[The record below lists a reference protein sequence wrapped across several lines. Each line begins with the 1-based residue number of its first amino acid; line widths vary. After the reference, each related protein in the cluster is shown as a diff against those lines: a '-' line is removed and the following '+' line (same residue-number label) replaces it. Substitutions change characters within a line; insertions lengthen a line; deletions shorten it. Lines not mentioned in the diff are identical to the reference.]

1 MGRSDA
7 DPQSGHRPLNI
18 RFIRGDS
25 QKAISVVAGLRFF
38 IDPCLEGELTR
49 LRALEAED
57 VDLLYVWENDPAVWG
72 VSGTLAPFSRHT
84 LRRFLDE
91 QRFDLYAARQLRLV
105 VETLDGRAVGL
116 VDLFEFEP
124 VDLRAG
130 IGILIH
136 GAGDRGRG
144 FASDA
149 LDVLCRY
156 ARQVLGLH
164 QLWCSVAPDNAAS
177 LTLFR
182 RAGFVEM
189 RPQAGMAPH
198 ARRLGRRTAAAKNLL
213 IYLLKPRCPKVRA
226 ARYGFL
232 RRRIRTAESGVR

>member
-1 MGRSDA
+1 MS
-7 DPQSGHRPLNI
+7 
-18 RFIRGDS
+18 
-25 QKAISVVAGLRFF
+25 
-38 IDPCLEGELTR
+38 LEGELTR

-130 IGILIH
+130 IGILIR

-182 RAGFVEM
+182 RAGFVECG
-189 RPQAGMAPH
+189 RK
-198 ARRLGRRTAAAKNLL
+198 REWRRTPDGWADELL
-213 IYLLKPRCPKVRA
+213 LQKI
-226 ARYGFL
+226 F
-232 RRRIRTAESGVR
+232 

>member
-1 MGRSDA
+1 MS
-7 DPQSGHRPLNI
+7 
-18 RFIRGDS
+18 
-25 QKAISVVAGLRFF
+25 
-38 IDPCLEGELTR
+38 LEGELTR

-124 VDLRAG
+124 VVLRAG

-177 LTLFR
+177 LALFR
-182 RAGFVEM
+182 RAGFVECG
-189 RPQAGMAPH
+189 RK
-198 ARRLGRRTAAAKNLL
+198 REWRRTPDGWADELL
-213 IYLLKPRCPKVRA
+213 LQKI
-226 ARYGFL
+226 F
-232 RRRIRTAESGVR
+232 

>member
-1 MGRSDA
+1 MS
-7 DPQSGHRPLNI
+7 
-18 RFIRGDS
+18 
-25 QKAISVVAGLRFF
+25 
-38 IDPCLEGELTR
+38 LEGELTR

-164 QLWCSVAPDNAAS
+164 QLWCSVAPDTPPVSPSSAVRDSPSAAAS
-177 LTLFR
+177 GNGAARPT
-182 RAGFVEM
+182 AG
-189 RPQAGMAPH
+189 P
-198 ARRLGRRTAAAKNLL
+198 TNCCCKNLL
-213 IYLLKPRCPKVRA
+213 IYLLKPRSPKVRA

>member
-1 MGRSDA
+1 MS
-7 DPQSGHRPLNI
+7 
-18 RFIRGDS
+18 
-25 QKAISVVAGLRFF
+25 
-38 IDPCLEGELTR
+38 LEGELTR

-116 VDLFEFEP
+116 VDLF
-124 VDLRAG
+124 
-130 IGILIH
+130 LIH
-136 GAGDRGRG
+136 GAGDSGRG

-177 LTLFR
+177 LALFR
-182 RAGFVEM
+182 RAGFAECG
-189 RPQAGMAPH
+189 RK
-198 ARRLGRRTAAAKNLL
+198 REWRRTPDGWADELL
-213 IYLLKPRCPKVRA
+213 LQKI
-226 ARYGFL
+226 F
-232 RRRIRTAESGVR
+232 

>member
-38 IDPCLEGELTR
+38 IDPCLSKENSRACAHSKPKTSTCSTCGRTTLPCGASAERSRPFRGTR
-49 LRALEAED
+49 S
-57 VDLLYVWENDPAVWG
+57 G
-72 VSGTLAPFSRHT
+72 VSSTNSASTSTP
-84 LRRFLDE
+84 
-91 QRFDLYAARQLRLV
+91 
-105 VETLDGRAVGL
+105 
-116 VDLFEFEP
+116 
-124 VDLRAG
+124 
-130 IGILIH
+130 H
-136 GAGDRGRG
+136 GSCGDRGRG

-182 RAGFVEM
+182 RAGFVECG
-189 RPQAGMAPH
+189 RK
-198 ARRLGRRTAAAKNLL
+198 REWRRTPDGWADELL
-213 IYLLKPRCPKVRA
+213 LQKI
-226 ARYGFL
+226 F
-232 RRRIRTAESGVR
+232 

>member
-1 MGRSDA
+1 MS
-7 DPQSGHRPLNI
+7 
-18 RFIRGDS
+18 
-25 QKAISVVAGLRFF
+25 
-38 IDPCLEGELTR
+38 LEGELTR

-116 VDLFEFEP
+116 VDLFEIEP

-182 RAGFVEM
+182 RAGFVECG
-189 RPQAGMAPH
+189 RK
-198 ARRLGRRTAAAKNLL
+198 REWRRTPDGWADELL
-213 IYLLKPRCPKVRA
+213 LQKI
-226 ARYGFL
+226 F
-232 RRRIRTAESGVR
+232 

>member
-1 MGRSDA
+1 MS
-7 DPQSGHRPLNI
+7 
-18 RFIRGDS
+18 
-25 QKAISVVAGLRFF
+25 
-38 IDPCLEGELTR
+38 LEGELTR

-182 RAGFVEM
+182 RAGLVECG
-189 RPQAGMAPH
+189 RK
-198 ARRLGRRTAAAKNLL
+198 REWRRTPDGWADELL
-213 IYLLKPRCPKVRA
+213 LQKI
-226 ARYGFL
+226 F
-232 RRRIRTAESGVR
+232 

>member
-1 MGRSDA
+1 MS
-7 DPQSGHRPLNI
+7 
-18 RFIRGDS
+18 
-25 QKAISVVAGLRFF
+25 
-38 IDPCLEGELTR
+38 LEGELTR

-136 GAGDRGRG
+136 GASDRGRG

-182 RAGFVEM
+182 RAGFVECG
-189 RPQAGMAPH
+189 RK
-198 ARRLGRRTAAAKNLL
+198 REWRRTPDGWADELL
-213 IYLLKPRCPKVRA
+213 LQKI
-226 ARYGFL
+226 F
-232 RRRIRTAESGVR
+232 

>member
-1 MGRSDA
+1 MS
-7 DPQSGHRPLNI
+7 
-18 RFIRGDS
+18 
-25 QKAISVVAGLRFF
+25 
-38 IDPCLEGELTR
+38 LEGELTR

-57 VDLLYVWENDPAVWG
+57 VDLLYVWEKDPAVWG

-182 RAGFVEM
+182 RAGFVECG
-189 RPQAGMAPH
+189 RK
-198 ARRLGRRTAAAKNLL
+198 REWRRTPDGWADELL
-213 IYLLKPRCPKVRA
+213 LQKI
-226 ARYGFL
+226 F
-232 RRRIRTAESGVR
+232 

>member
-1 MGRSDA
+1 MS
-7 DPQSGHRPLNI
+7 
-18 RFIRGDS
+18 
-25 QKAISVVAGLRFF
+25 
-38 IDPCLEGELTR
+38 LEGELTR

-72 VSGTLAPFSRHT
+72 DSGTLAPFSRHT

-182 RAGFVEM
+182 RAGFVECG
-189 RPQAGMAPH
+189 RK
-198 ARRLGRRTAAAKNLL
+198 REWRRTPDGWADELL
-213 IYLLKPRCPKVRA
+213 LQKI
-226 ARYGFL
+226 F
-232 RRRIRTAESGVR
+232 

>member
-1 MGRSDA
+1 MS
-7 DPQSGHRPLNI
+7 
-18 RFIRGDS
+18 
-25 QKAISVVAGLRFF
+25 
-38 IDPCLEGELTR
+38 LEGELTR

-84 LRRFLDE
+84 LSRFLVE

-182 RAGFVEM
+182 RAGFVECG
-189 RPQAGMAPH
+189 RK
-198 ARRLGRRTAAAKNLL
+198 REWRRTPDGWADELL
-213 IYLLKPRCPKVRA
+213 LQKI
-226 ARYGFL
+226 F
-232 RRRIRTAESGVR
+232 

>member
-1 MGRSDA
+1 MGRQRNA
-7 DPQSGHRPLNI
+7 
-18 RFIRGDS
+18 
-25 QKAISVVAGLRFF
+25 
-38 IDPCLEGELTR
+38 
-49 LRALEAED
+49 RAL
-57 VDLLYVWENDPAVWG
+57 
-72 VSGTLAPFSRHT
+72 SRHT

-182 RAGFVEM
+182 RAGFVECG
-189 RPQAGMAPH
+189 RK
-198 ARRLGRRTAAAKNLL
+198 REWRRTPDGWADELL
-213 IYLLKPRCPKVRA
+213 LQKI
-226 ARYGFL
+226 F
-232 RRRIRTAESGVR
+232 